1 MDFINKNEVLFNTQY
16 GFRKNHSTALALL
29 HLVDSITSSIDQ
41 KKFTVGI
48 FIDLSKAFFDTVNHK
63 ILLEKLQHYGIRGL
77 ALDWIRNYL
86 SDRYQFVEYNGF
98 QSSSNEIKCG
108 VPQGS
113 ILGPLFF
120 LLYINDICNVSSI
133 LNFILFADDTNLF
146 LSHNDLS
153 FMRNTIN
160 SELLKLSEWF
170 KANKLSINVQK
181 SSYMI
186 FKTRQK
192 RYIPEFSI
200 EINNTKIKRVNE
212 VVFLGVVL
220 DENLSWKPHISHISR
235 KISK

>member
-1 MDFINKNEVLFNTQY
+1 
-16 GFRKNHSTALALL
+16 
-29 HLVDSITSSIDQ
+29 
-41 KKFTVGI
+41 
-48 FIDLSKAFFDTVNHK
+48 
-63 ILLEKLQHYGIRGL
+63 LLEKLQHYGIRGL

-86 SDRYQFVEYNGF
+86 TDRYQFVEYNGI

-120 LLYINDICNVSSI
+120 LLYINDIFNVSSI

-146 LSHNDLS
+146 LSHNYLS
-153 FMRNTIN
+153 FMMNTIN

-170 KANKLSINVQK
+170 KANKLSINIQK

-220 DENLSWKPHISHISR
+220 DENLSWKRHISHISR
-235 KISK
+235 KISKSIGIIYDFFAL

>member
-1 MDFINKNEVLFNTQY
+1 M
-16 GFRKNHSTALALL
+16 

-48 FIDLSKAFFDTVNHK
+48 CIDLSKVFDTVNHK

-86 SDRYQFVEYNGF
+86 NDRYQFVEYNGI

-153 FMRNTIN
+153 FMMNTIN

-170 KANKLSINVQK
+170 KANKLSINIQK

-220 DENLSWKPHISHISR
+220 EENLSLETSYFTYR
-235 KISK
+235 T

>member
-1 MDFINKNEVLFNTQY
+1 M
-16 GFRKNHSTALALL
+16 

-48 FIDLSKAFFDTVNHK
+48 FIDLSKAFDTVNHK

-86 SDRYQFVEYNGF
+86 SDRYQFVEYNGI

-153 FMRNTIN
+153 FMMNTIN

-170 KANKLSINVQK
+170 KANKLSINIQK

-220 DENLSWKPHISHISR
+220 DENLSWKPHISHTSR